1 MEENWHLQTKGRT
14 AHTASLPH
22 PVHINTYMQTLT
34 HLHTYRLCGALTVSH
49 IYAQKKPA
57 RTDMHREEGMNIYS
71 SQNFCLHSWINA
83 CWWEKVFATCVTPG
97 SADWHPFTAENL
109 PCLFFDPSVLDFAVQ
124 IASEACGLYAGRLI
138 GRWGRNI
145 SHLSC
150 LRDKAVCQSSHIN
163 NVTGR
168 NVPGLWRSHGSLLIP
183 FDWGNDLHCWTQRDD
198 ISLAAFR
205 QSKEI
210 RQPLT
215 PTPLQLHLSSDHP
228 PHISLCIFLFCLFCL
243 HDIFLERKSAA
254 VLSRRWIR

>member
-1 MEENWHLQTKGRT
+1 MHADEEKFSPPALLRDRLTDTRLQRRIC
-14 AHTASLPH
+14 L
-22 PVHINTYMQTLT
+22 
-34 HLHTYRLCGALTVSH
+34 VS
-49 IYAQKKPA
+49 
-57 RTDMHREEGMNIYS
+57 
-71 SQNFCLHSWINA
+71 
-83 CWWEKVFATCVTPG
+83 
-97 SADWHPFTAENL
+97 
-109 PCLFFDPSVLDFAVQ
+109 CLFFDPSVLDFAVQ

-138 GRWGRNI
+138 GRWGGRNI

-228 PHISLCIFLFCLFCL
+228 PHLPLHILVLFVLFAR
-243 HDIFLERKSAA
+243 H
-254 VLSRRWIR
+254 LSRKKECGCFK

>member
-1 MEENWHLQTKGRT
+1 MHADEKKFSPPALLRDRLTDTHLQRRICLVSFLIPLSWT
-14 AHTASLPH
+14 LP
-22 PVHINTYMQTLT
+22 YK
-34 HLHTYRLCGALTVSH
+34 S
-49 IYAQKKPA
+49 PA
-57 RTDMHREEGMNIYS
+57 RRVDYM
-71 SQNFCLHSWINA
+71 
-83 CWWEKVFATCVTPG
+83 PG
-97 SADWHPFTAENL
+97 DW
-109 PCLFFDPSVLDFAVQ
+109 S
-124 IASEACGLYAGRLI
+124 GG
-138 GRWGRNI
+138 GGRNI

-228 PHISLCIFLFCLFCL
+228 PPHLPLHILVLFVLFAR
-243 HDIFLERKSAA
+243 H
-254 VLSRRWIR
+254 LSRKKECGCFK

>member
-1 MEENWHLQTKGRT
+1 MNKCMLMRKSFRHLRYSGIGWLTPIYSGESALCLVSFLIPLSWT
-14 AHTASLPH
+14 LP
-22 PVHINTYMQTLT
+22 YK
-34 HLHTYRLCGALTVSH
+34 S
-49 IYAQKKPA
+49 PA
-57 RTDMHREEGMNIYS
+57 RRVDYM
-71 SQNFCLHSWINA
+71 
-83 CWWEKVFATCVTPG
+83 PG
-97 SADWHPFTAENL
+97 DW
-109 PCLFFDPSVLDFAVQ
+109 S
-124 IASEACGLYAGRLI
+124 GG
-138 GRWGRNI
+138 GGRNI

-228 PHISLCIFLFCLFCL
+228 PPPTYPSAYSCSVCFVCATSFSKERVRLF
-243 HDIFLERKSAA
+243 
-254 VLSRRWIR
+254 

>member
-1 MEENWHLQTKGRT
+1 MHADEKKFSPPALLRDRLTDTHLQRRICLVSFLIPLSWT
-14 AHTASLPH
+14 LP
-22 PVHINTYMQTLT
+22 YK
-34 HLHTYRLCGALTVSH
+34 S
-49 IYAQKKPA
+49 PA
-57 RTDMHREEGMNIYS
+57 RRVDYM
-71 SQNFCLHSWINA
+71 
-83 CWWEKVFATCVTPG
+83 PG
-97 SADWHPFTAENL
+97 DW
-109 PCLFFDPSVLDFAVQ
+109 S
-124 IASEACGLYAGRLI
+124 GG
-138 GRWGRNI
+138 GGRNI

-228 PHISLCIFLFCLFCL
+228 PPTSPSAYSCSVCFVCTTSFSKERVRLF
-243 HDIFLERKSAA
+243 
-254 VLSRRWIR
+254 

>member
-1 MEENWHLQTKGRT
+1 MNKCMLMRKSFRHLRYSG
-14 AHTASLPH
+14 
-22 PVHINTYMQTLT
+22 IGWLT
-34 HLHTYRLCGALTVSH
+34 
-49 IYAQKKPA
+49 P
-57 RTDMHREEGMNIYS
+57 IYS
-71 SQNFCLHSWINA
+71 RESALCLVSFLIPLSWTLPY
-83 CWWEKVFATCVTPG
+83 KSPG
-97 SADWHPFTAENL
+97 RRVDYMPGDW
-109 PCLFFDPSVLDFAVQ
+109 S
-124 IASEACGLYAGRLI
+124 GG
-138 GRWGRNI
+138 GGRNI

-243 HDIFLERKSAA
+243 RDIFLERKSAA